1 MKMPPFPILK
11 LSILLVLAALIA
23 ATAGTL
29 WSWNQSQLATAALQE
44 ANSRLNDARK
54 QLAHSHRQKQ
64 LIVTHIKDYQ
74 ALQSRGFIG
83 DENRLAWIEA
93 VQHANRDAGLY
104 GLDYRLTPRTASPP
118 DLAQGLALGQT
129 RMTLIFPILIET
141 DLPRFLSVLR
151 QRAPGVYTVQG
162 CRLTMPAGGTFKAVN
177 QPRLQAECEL
187 LWFTLAQSNGGRP

>member
-1 MKMPPFPILK
+1 MKMPPFPVLK
-11 LSILLVLAALIA
+11 LSILLVLAALVA

-44 ANSRLNDARK
+44 ANSRLDDARK

-64 LIVTHIKDYQ
+64 LIVTHIEGYQ

-129 RMTLIFPILIET
+129 RMTLIFPILVEP

-151 QRAPGVYTVQG
+151 QRAPGVYTVQA
-162 CRLTMPAGGTFKAVN
+162 CRLSMPAGAAFRAVN

-187 LWFTLAQSNGGRP
+187 LWFTLAKPNGGRP